1 MTKHD
6 AAIAATGIVLVGI
19 GGYLVYAKITG
30 RWPFKPKERQAP
42 PSIPGGPETPPAPT
56 SPPTVSQPTYDSS
69 GKAKVSVS
77 WQPVQG
83 AAYYQILVNGKVA
96 VSNVQGTSYELTL
109 DPGQTY
115 QIAIAACS

>member
-1 MTKHD
+1 MTRQETE
-6 AAIAATGIVLVGI
+6 AIAVGVALVGI
-19 GGYLVYAKITG
+19 GVYLLVA
-30 RWPFKPKERQAP
+30 RQHNWWPFKPKEGQV
-42 PSIPGGPETPPAPT
+42 PPAPT
-56 SPPTVSQPTYDSS
+56 SPPNISQPTYDSS

-83 AAYYQILVNGKVA
+83 ATYYQILVNGKVV